1 MKMRRYE
8 GKCEIEFDTNTTV
21 AADFELVFTEGGKM
35 DIICNTDEIQKVMKV
50 LSENQRKAR
59 LQGTTIAPLGKIQI
73 PEVYLNA
80 AKIPEGQLT
89 FIIVSPV
96 EIDIGGMQKS
106 RANEVRSGLSN
117 FAFNG
122 CEISKIGNWHVRDK
136 FTVKVKNQ
144 QIIFRQI
151 EDHKKI
157 IENFRR
163 TKGVQ
168 ITSEAISHIRS
179 DEIDKLRAIL
189 KNVESLLS
197 FASGNYITTL
207 YEDIYNEGK
216 LTKTILNPFKTMS
229 YNHREFVID
238 CDHHWN
244 CDLRK
249 FLETTYEKFESLR
262 DILGLKVVIE
272 YYITSKTHQIT
283 QVKYLLGAVAFECLK
298 SHFSDYLKKKGKP
311 PVLGS
316 FRKKMKALFSEFDV
330 THTKKD
336 LRFINIRNSM
346 VHEGDFPPQVQPHDE
361 LLKLYNLIDRTILSI
376 LGFKGNQYLNIEKQ
390 FQREIL
396 Q

>member
-21 AADFELVFTEGGKM
+21 AADFELVFTEDGKM
-35 DIICNTDEIQKVMKV
+35 DIVCSTDEIQKVMKL
-50 LSENQRKAR
+50 LSKNQSKAR
-59 LQGTTIAPLGKIQI
+59 LQGTTIEPLGKIQI
-73 PEVYLNA
+73 PEMYLNA
-80 AKIPEGQLT
+80 AKLPEGRLT
-89 FIIVSPV
+89 FDTMSPV
-96 EIDIGGMQKS
+96 EIDIDGIEKS
-106 RANEVRSGLSN
+106 RAIEVRFGLSN

-136 FTVKVKNQ
+136 FTVEIKNHK
-144 QIIFRQI
+144 IIFRWI
-151 EDHKKI
+151 KNHKKI
-157 IENFRR
+157 IENLRR
-163 TKGVQ
+163 IKGVQ

-189 KNVESLLS
+189 KNLESLLS

-207 YEDIYNEGK
+207 YEDIYNKGK

-244 CDLRK
+244 CDLK
-249 FLETTYEKFESLR
+249 EFLETTYARFESLR
-262 DILGLKVVIE
+262 HILGLGVVIE
-272 YYITSKTHQIT
+272 YYVTSKIVQII

-298 SHFSDYLKKKGKP
+298 SHFSEYLKKKGKP
-311 PVLGS
+311 PVSGS
-316 FRKKMKALFSEFDV
+316 FREKMKTLFSEFRV

-336 LRFINIRNSM
+336 LQFIDIRNSI
-346 VHEGDFPPQVQPHDE
+346 VHEGDFPRLVRPHDE
-361 LLKLYNLIDRTILSI
+361 VLKLYNLIDRTILTI
-376 LGFKGNQYLNIEKQ
+376 LGFKGNHYLNIEKQ
-390 FQREIL
+390 FQRETL